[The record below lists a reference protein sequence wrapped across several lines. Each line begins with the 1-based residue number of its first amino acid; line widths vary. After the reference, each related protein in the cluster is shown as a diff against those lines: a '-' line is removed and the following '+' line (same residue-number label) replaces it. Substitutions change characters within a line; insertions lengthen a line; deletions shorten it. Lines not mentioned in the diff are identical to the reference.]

1 MPSMNRREF
10 LRLSGY
16 GCLLAAGGA
25 LAGCTLEPLTV
36 LMGDPARPLPAHS
49 RAAWRTGLCTLCPGG
64 CGIRARIV
72 EGRVIGLRGNP
83 FHPVSRGAL
92 CPRGAA
98 GLEALYHPD
107 RLLAPVRRAE
117 GLETAISWDEGI
129 ALAAREITSAAAAN
143 RGVAVVHGSPAEL
156 DTAFLRRFLRACG
169 SAHEADLRTFR
180 TARAREPFARTQGVE
195 HAVHFDL
202 ARADYILSFDPGLL
216 ETSWSAV
223 ELGRAY
229 AEFRR
234 GRPDRRGRFVVAS
247 ARRSVTAMNADEW
260 LPVRPGFEGALALGI
275 AAVLIKEERYNSIE
289 VEETVQGWPEFR
301 RLVLREYGLSAVA
314 QMTGVSEAA
323 ITRTARELSSAR
335 APVVVAPLEAQVL
348 APLAVARI
356 HTLNALL
363 GRLDQ
368 PGGVLVG
375 RSDERIELAPPLPA
389 GTGTDPASRES
400 LAEQILAGLPVG
412 VLLIHEANPVADLP
426 DGERWEKAIRSVPLV
441 IATSPRRNETSVLA
455 HLHLPDAS
463 HLEKWSLHAGATSEG
478 CPVWSVG
485 EPILEPAG
493 GRPLGATLIAIARAA
508 GGRVAAAFPWA
519 DPAQAVTAYA
529 EALHA
534 NLGQGLI
541 FGPEVEEMWSRLLER
556 SGWRSAPRGDF
567 NTFQRNWLAAG
578 GWWDPLYSHG
588 ERRRVLA
595 HPDHRFHLVA
605 DAAAPPAIEPEGEAR
620 EYPLRLIPHRS
631 AVLSGGG
638 DPGLP
643 ALRAL
648 IAHHGW
654 PVGETFVE
662 LHPGDAAGI
671 ASGDAVRIVTPNG
684 EVPAVAKVTDGVA
697 RGAAAVLVGLGRTAG
712 GRWEV
717 GYGSNPIRLFDR
729 NLFGRGD
736 GLLARARIERI

>member
-1 MPSMNRREF
+1 MNRREF

-25 LAGCTLEPLTV
+25 LSGCTIEPLSM
-36 LMGDPARPLPAHS
+36 LMGDPERPLPAHA
-49 RAAWRTGLCTLCPGG
+49 RAVWRTGLCTLCPGG
-64 CGIRARIV
+64 CGIRTRIV
-72 EGRVIGLRGNP
+72 EGHAVGLRGNP
-83 FHPVSRGAL
+83 FHPISRGAL

-107 RLLAPVRRAE
+107 RLSAPVRRAE
-117 GLETAISWDEGI
+117 GAETSISWDDG
-129 ALAAREITSAAAAN
+129 LAMAAEKIRNAVAAN
-143 RGVAVVHGSPAEL
+143 QGVAVVHGSPAEL
-156 DTAFLRRFLRACG
+156 ETAFLRRFLRAFG
-169 SAHEADLRTFR
+169 SSSEADLRTFR
-180 TARAREPFARTQGVE
+180 TARALEPFAQTQGVE
-195 HAVHFDL
+195 RAVHFDL

-216 ETSWSAV
+216 ETAWSAV
-223 ELGRAY
+223 ETARAY

-247 ARRSVTAMNADEW
+247 ARRTITAMNADEW

-275 AAVLIKEERYNSIE
+275 AAVLIKEERYDASA
-289 VEETVQGWPEFR
+289 VAETVQGWTEFR

-314 QMTGVSEAA
+314 RMTGVPEAT

-335 APVVVAPLEAQVL
+335 APVVVSPLEVHIL
-348 APLAVARI
+348 APYAVTQI
-356 HTLNALL
+356 HALNALL
-363 GRLDQ
+363 GRIDR

-375 RSDERIELAPPLPA
+375 RSDERIELAPPVPA
-389 GTGTDPASRES
+389 NAAPDDTSRES
-400 LAEQILAGLPVG
+400 LVERILAGLPIG
-412 VLLIHEANPVADLP
+412 VLLIHEANPIADLP
-426 DGERWEKAIRSVPLV
+426 DGDRWEEAIRAVPFV
-441 IATSPRRNETSVLA
+441 IATSPRRNETSIRA
-455 HLHLPDAS
+455 HLHLPDVS
-463 HLEKWSLHAGATSEG
+463 YLEQWNLHAGATSEG

-485 EPILEPAG
+485 EPLLAPVG
-493 GRPLGATLIAIARAA
+493 GRPLGATLISIARAV
-508 GGRVAAAFPWA
+508 GGRVAGAFPWA

-567 NTFQRNWLAAG
+567 QKFQRDWIPAG
-578 GWWDPLYSHG
+578 GWWDPLYPHG

-595 HPDHRFHLVA
+595 HPDHRFHLVV
-605 DAAAPPAIEPEGEAR
+605 DSEAPLAIKPEGEAH
-620 EYPLRLIPHRS
+620 EYPLLLIPHRP

-662 LHPGDAAGI
+662 LHPEDAAGI

-697 RGAAAVLVGLGRTAG
+697 RGSAAVLVGLGRTAG

-736 GLLARARIERI
+736 GILARARIERA